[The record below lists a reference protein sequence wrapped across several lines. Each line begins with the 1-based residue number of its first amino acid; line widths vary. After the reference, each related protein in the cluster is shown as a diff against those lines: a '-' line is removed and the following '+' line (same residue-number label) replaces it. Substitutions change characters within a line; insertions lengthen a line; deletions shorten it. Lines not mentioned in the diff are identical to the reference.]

1 MTKMMGT
8 TCGTANLTMLH
19 DLDSEY
25 FSRCS
30 DEPDPDS
37 SATTLMIDRSQIIAT
52 VGLFLVLSTLTFE
65 FS

>member
-1 MTKMMGT
+1 MTKMMGA

-19 DLDSEY
+19 NMDSEY

-37 SATTLMIDRSQIIAT
+37 SASTLKIDRSQIIAA
-52 VGLFLVLSTLTFE
+52 VGLYFVLSTLKFYI
-65 FS
+65 